1 MSRRKNFLSI
11 ARVALF
17 LALGILSTLFFLR
30 PPEIQTDIVG
40 LLGTPKP
47 TRASTL
53 VELSRATEK
62 RIQVLIEAEN
72 FETAKNSA
80 KKFLEKIRDVPVEI
94 NAGEFS
100 KNAPEEIVQFYARER
115 FNFLSKEDR
124 EAIAAGRFD
133 EVSERAAALWFS
145 PVSSPVSLK
154 IDPFGT
160 LAKFLSAL
168 PSTSGNFALRDNFLS
183 AEFDGKTFI
192 FIALKLPESATFADT
207 KSTIDALEA
216 IRIPDAKIHLSG
228 TPLHSVSTAQKSL
241 SELNILT
248 FVGLAFV
255 VLLLVGIFRSVRVLG
270 LAITS
275 VGAGLLGGFF
285 TTAAIFQS
293 IHTFTLLFGT
303 TLIGLAVDYTFH
315 AYLRR
320 DFSIVCPLFSAFLTS
335 SIAFGILFFSS
346 FSILKQTA
354 VFSISGLAFVL
365 ATTLL
370 FREKILGSAA
380 FPLSVFLAENFAQRI
395 AHSLR
400 FFLRKGGILIFV
412 PFVVLGLSKIS
423 FNDDIRAL
431 YKPSENLINQD
442 LLFMQ
447 VSGKKPTTRFLVST
461 GNSLE
466 EILQNEEKIA
476 GAGTFGISDFLPSE
490 KRQCENFELQKKLY
504 ENETLTKKLGIS
516 REFSQPEEFSAIDAS
531 TLPPPLLKI
540 FNSIVHSTPTGFF
553 SATPLDE
560 SVPADAF
567 FETSETFVVSPIE
580 EISAMLSDAKR
591 QTYVLLAG
599 AFSALFLVLFA
610 IFKRGV
616 FRLWTAPICSV
627 LAVSA
632 TLGWLGEPL
641 TFFHFLAFFLIVG
654 LAVDYGIFRRKGTS
668 SELAVW
674 LSCATSAVS
683 FALLALTEFSL
694 LRSFGLTIA
703 LGFIFSFLFSLFLSE
718 EPEARNLENADE
730 TGEAKWF
737 SQKENHAGTWRLE
750 ILRFIYKTFP
760 LCAFRVL
767 LAIVSFSIF
776 AVSPKIR
783 RASKNFRK
791 ILNAEERRRGNGKS
805 HFSSFTHI
813 NSFANAMFERF
824 DAATNNRLNLKIEI
838 AEETNLDEF
847 SKGGATLLCSHIG
860 NIEIFQNIFQ
870 SHPELPPHVMNAF
883 QDVELNSIF
892 FNFYKKYCHR
902 DFVKIWAVEKI
913 DLSTAAALSDALSR
927 NEFVM
932 MAADRVSAGTPEKT
946 IPAKMLGRE
955 INLPKGAFSLARS
968 LGSPIY
974 FVACVKTAPH
984 VYTFFAEKAPEKNI
998 PSAYANFLEKLVLA
1012 FPTQFFN
1019 FFDFFKKP

>member
-1 MSRRKNFLSI
+1 MSRRKNILLL
-11 ARVALF
+11 ARAALF
-17 LALGILSTLFFLR
+17 LALGILAALFFFR
-30 PPEIQTDIVG
+30 PHEIQTDIVG
-40 LLGTPKP
+40 LLGTPETP
-47 TRASTL
+47 RATTL

-72 FETAKNSA
+72 FETAKNAA
-80 KKFLEKIRDVPVEI
+80 KEFLEKIQGVPVEI
-94 NAGEFS
+94 DAGEFS
-100 KNAPEEIVQFYARER
+100 KNATNEVVQFYARRR

-133 EVSERAAALWFS
+133 EVSERAASLWLS
-145 PVSSPVSLK
+145 PVSSPVPLK

-160 LAKFLSAL
+160 LTRFLSEL
-168 PSTSGNFALRDNFLS
+168 PSTSGNFTLRDNFLS

-192 FIALKLPESATFADT
+192 FIALKLPESATFSDA

-216 IRIPDAKIHLSG
+216 IRVPDAKIHLSG

-255 VLLLVGIFRSVRVLG
+255 VLLLIGIFRSVRVLG
-270 LAITS
+270 LAIAS

-285 TTAAIFQS
+285 ATAAIFQS

-320 DFSIVCPLFSAFLTS
+320 DFSVVRPLCAAFLTS

-370 FREKILGSAA
+370 FREKILGNAA
-380 FPLSVFLAENFAQRI
+380 FPPSVFRAENFAKR
-395 AHSLR
+395 AANSLQ

-412 PFVVLGLSKIS
+412 PLVVLGLSKTS

-431 YKPSENLINQD
+431 YKPSENLLKQD

-461 GNSLE
+461 GISLE
-466 EILQNEEKIA
+466 EVLQNEEKIDIA
-476 GAGTFGISDFLPSE
+476 GMFGVSDFLPSE
-490 KRQCENFELQKKLY
+490 KRQRENFELQKKLY

-516 REFSQPEEFSAIDAS
+516 RTFPSPQKFSVVDAN
-531 TLPPPLLKI
+531 TLPPPLQKI
-540 FNSIVHSTPTGFF
+540 FDSILHSTQTGFF

-560 SVPADAF
+560 TVPANTF
-567 FETSETFVVSPIE
+567 TETSETFVVSPVE
-580 EISAMLSDAKR
+580 EISAMLGAAKR
-591 QTYVLLAG
+591 QTYVLLAV

-610 IFKRGV
+610 IFKRGA
-616 FRLWTAPICSV
+616 FRLWAAPLCSI

-632 TLGWLGEPL
+632 TLGWIGEPL

-694 LRSFGLTIA
+694 LRSFGITIA
-703 LGFIFSFLFSLFLSE
+703 LGFVFSFLFSLFLSE
-718 EPEARNLENADE
+718 ATETKNPESDDGNSES
-730 TGEAKWF
+730 KWF

-750 ILRFIYKTFP
+750 ILRFVYKTFP
-760 LCAFRVL
+760 LWAFRVL
-767 LAIVSFSIF
+767 LTIVSFSIF
-776 AVSPKIR
+776 ALSPKIR
-783 RASKNFRK
+783 RTSKNFRE
-791 ILNAEERRRGNGKS
+791 ILNAEERKRGNAES
-805 HFSSFTHI
+805 RFSSFTHI

-824 DAATNNRLNLKIEI
+824 DAATGNRLSLKIEI
-838 AEETNLDEF
+838 DEGTNLDEF
-847 SKGGATLLCSHIG
+847 SRGGATLLCSHAG
-860 NIEIFQNIFQ
+860 NIEIFQNIFRT
-870 SHPELPPHVMNAF
+870 HPELPQRVMNAF
-883 QDVELNSIF
+883 QDVELNSVF

-902 DFVKIWAVEKI
+902 DFVKIWSVEKI
-913 DLSTAAALSDALSR
+913 DLSTATALSDALAR

-946 IPAKMLGRE
+946 ISAKMLGRE
-955 INLPKGAFSLARS
+955 IELPKGAFSLARS
-968 LGSPIY
+968 LGAPIY
-974 FVACVKTAPH
+974 FVACVKTEPRI
-984 VYTFFAEKAPEKNI
+984 YTFFAEKSPEKNI
-998 PSAYANFLEKLVLA
+998 PAAYVNFLEKLVLS

-1019 FFDFFKKP
+1019 FFDFFKQP